1 MSFEKKVNVLIV
13 DDQEDNLL
21 ALEEVL
27 RPLGQNIVR
36 AASGEEALKHLL
48 TDEFAAILLDV
59 QMPDMDGFETAAR
72 IKARE
77 RTKDVPIIFLTAV
90 STGSPYE
97 LQGYEV
103 GAVDYV
109 VKPFDPWV
117 LRSKVAV
124 FIDLHNTNRA
134 LQKQASILREK
145 TAELE
150 RARATMRDFL
160 AMATHD
166 LMSPIAVIA
175 GTASN
180 LRNYGADMSPEE
192 RGELVGVVARQ
203 AAQLKSLVQDLLM
216 VSKLDA
222 GAIRA
227 DAHDITVGEF
237 IAETIGDLGAVA
249 SELKVSAPSGLV
261 VSVDPDHL
269 RRILRNYVENALRH
283 GAPPVEIDVRDAG
296 ASIELRVFDGGEG
309 VPDVFAPRLFEKFAR
324 ADFRPRATSGSGL
337 GLPIVRSLAEING
350 GEAWYEPGDPSGA
363 CFAVRLPKAA
373 S

>member
-1 MSFEKKVNVLIV
+1 VNVERKVNILIV
-13 DDQEDNLL
+13 DDQDDNLL

-36 AASGEEALKHLL
+36 AVSGEEALKRLL

-59 QMPDMDGFETAAR
+59 QMPGMDGFETAAR

-77 RTKDVPIIFLTAV
+77 RTKDIPIIFLTAI

-103 GAVDYV
+103 GAVDYL

-124 FIDLHNTNRA
+124 FIDLCNTNRA
-134 LQKQASILREK
+134 LQDQASILREK

-150 RARATMRDFL
+150 RARAMMRDFL

-166 LMSPIAVIA
+166 LASPIAVIA
-175 GTASN
+175 GTVSN
-180 LRNYGADMSPEE
+180 LRAYQARMSPEE
-192 RGELVGVVARQ
+192 QGELIDVVARQ
-203 AAQLKSLVQDLLM
+203 AAQLKSLVHDLLM

-222 GAIRA
+222 GAIRS
-227 DAHDITVGEF
+227 DARDVAVGEL
-237 IAETIGDLGAVA
+237 IAETIDDLGTVA
-249 SELKVSAPSGLV
+249 SELKVTAPPGLV

-269 RRILRNYVENALRH
+269 RRILRNCVENALRH

-296 ASIELRVFDGGEG
+296 ASIELRVRDGGEG
-309 VPDVFAPRLFEKFAR
+309 VPETFVPHLFEKFAR
-324 ADFRPRATSGSGL
+324 ADPRPRTTSGSGL

-363 CFAVRLPKAA
+363 CFAVRLPKPA
-373 S
+373 